1 MKFLSDTMAMYS
13 PFAHAYRHLHE
24 KVQEETHLHGEI
36 PNIGMYFDRTVQPG
50 QDPNVYN
57 LPTYGGQLHVPDGQG
72 VISCCYIVDGQG
84 LPPKNTFLI
93 YPKHNPSA
101 QQETLYDNNMNCEPM
116 CYPLLFPC
124 GERGNWH
131 LYSFCDF

>member
-1 MKFLSDTMAMYS
+1 MKFLSNTMAVYS
-13 PFAHAYRHLHE
+13 PFAEAYKHLHE
-24 KVQEETHLHGEI
+24 KVQQEAAAANGEI
-36 PNIGMYFDRTVQPG
+36 PDIGMYFDRTVQPG

-57 LPTYGGQLHVPDGQG
+57 LPTYGGQLHVPEGQG
-72 VISCCYIVDGQG
+72 VISCCYVRDNNG

-93 YPKHNPSA
+93 YPKHNPSK

-124 GERGNWH
+124 GERGT
-131 LYSFCDF
+131 DKIMD

>member
-1 MKFLSDTMAMYS
+1 MKFLSNTMAVYS
-13 PFAHAYRHLHE
+13 PFAEAYKHLHE
-24 KVQEETHLHGEI
+24 KVQQEAAAANGKI
-36 PNIGMYFDRTVQPG
+36 PDIGMYFDRTVQPG

-57 LPTYGGQLHVPDGQG
+57 LPTYGGQLHVPEGQG
-72 VISCCYIVDGQG
+72 VISCCYVRDNNG

-93 YPKHNPSA
+93 YPKHNPFK

-124 GERGNWH
+124 GERGMQR
-131 LYSFCDF
+131 F